1 MLKLIKG
8 KTKKFV
14 AITALSSLLCVPLS
28 YTASVASAASL
39 EPMNQI
45 SQFNQYGSEYSSHRD
60 DRDRHDRYDKRRHD
74 DDKDGYSKGNI
85 TTAVLVGGVIGAI
98 IAKNT

>member
-28 YTASVASAASL
+28 YTAGVTSASAASFNSISSI
-39 EPMNQI
+39 NQ
-45 SQFNQYGSEYSSHRD
+45 FEQYGSEYSSHRN
-60 DRDRHDRYDKRRHD
+60 DRYDKRKHD